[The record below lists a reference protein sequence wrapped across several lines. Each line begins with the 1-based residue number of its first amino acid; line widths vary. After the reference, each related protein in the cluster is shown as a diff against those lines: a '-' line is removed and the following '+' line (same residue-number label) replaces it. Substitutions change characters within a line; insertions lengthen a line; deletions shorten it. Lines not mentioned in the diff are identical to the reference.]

1 MESVQAFWSASH
13 DAPFMIILQFRFAQS
28 WTWITAKRNNE
39 RWKKHTTLG
48 IFYIFFLK
56 KERFLLA
63 AGRLRSYKWK
73 FAQMKKFTSR
83 KLLEDEKAK
92 QNKSNHDRKLCYLF
106 MFNFSRK
113 FTSNLRADVP
123 GNLPRGMDKIGR
135 TLVPRQRWARQR
147 ATALIEKGHPPPILA
162 QLILTL
168 RQPHFGIQP
177 KSSCDHPGFW
187 CDPNENAS
195 GFAWDPCGI
204 AAHF

>member
-1 MESVQAFWSASH
+1 MDLNHCEKKQWEMKKAH
-13 DAPFMIILQFRFAQS
+13 Y
-28 WTWITAKRNNE
+28 TWY
-39 RWKKHTTLG
+39 
-48 IFYIFFLK
+48 IFYFFPEKRKIYIGCWSIAKLQM
-56 KERFLLA
+56 
-63 AGRLRSYKWK
+63 K
-73 FAQMKKFTSR
+73 FAQLKKFTSR

-92 QNKSNHDRKLCYLF
+92 QNESNHDRKLCYLF

-113 FTSNLRADVP
+113 FTSNLRADVL

-147 ATALIEKGHPPPILA
+147 ATALIEKGHPPPTLA

-177 KSSCDHPGFW
+177 KSSCDHPVFW
-187 CDPNENAS
+187 CDPSENAS

-204 AAHF
+204 AAHS